1 MKGKNHHGVGAGL
14 SLERFAQAK
23 VSSYDKRAVLE
34 REAQEKLRQRSKFK
48 KLKRRLE
55 TEQRLGSALFEVKDN
70 GETTRLAAFQNG
82 GSALMAWLEQM
93 PNWPHACMHCP
104 A

>member
-70 GETTRLAAFQNG
+70 GETGGFPEWRLSTDGLA
-82 GSALMAWLEQM
+82 
-93 PNWPHACMHCP
+93 
-104 A
+104 